1 MPFLNIDGLRV
12 YYRLEGGDHQPV
24 LILSHSLGQDHGQ
37 WDPQIPDL
45 ARHFRVLRYDIR
57 GHGAT
62 DVPTGDASIERLG
75 WDVLAIA
82 DSLGIDTFAFCG
94 LSIGGMIGQW
104 LAGSAPERLTHAVLA
119 NTSPHFPDPSLM
131 EARRR
136 KVLEA
141 GMPAIRD
148 MVMQRFFTPESLA
161 ARPPHVVSSE
171 RVLLA
176 TDPKGYAA
184 CAAAVRDLDT
194 RSLLPGIKTP
204 ALIISGDHD
213 VSTPWAGHGDAIAA
227 AIPHAR
233 VVHLP
238 AAHLS
243 NLERPRSFAAA
254 LLEFL
259 LPAPEGDRLEAGL
272 AMRRSIAG
280 AEYVDR
286 AMGDATGFT
295 RDFQEMI
302 TRYAWGTVWLRPGLD
317 PRTRRMLALTVLGS
331 LGRWD
336 EFRWHMRLGL
346 ERELEPCDLKETL
359 MQLSVYAGVPAAN
372 TGFRIASEELKT
384 EKSPL

>member
-12 YYRLEGGDHQPV
+12 YYRLDGGDHQPV
-24 LILSHSLGQDHGQ
+24 LILSHSLGQDHGM
-37 WDPQIPDL
+37 WDPQMPDL
-45 ARHFRVLRYDIR
+45 ARHFRVLRYDLR
-57 GHGAT
+57 GHGAS
-62 DVPTGDASIERLG
+62 DSPPQDATIERLG
-75 WDVLAIA
+75 RDVLGMA
-82 DSLGIDTFAFCG
+82 DALGIERFAWCG

-104 LAGSAPERLTHAVLA
+104 LAASAPERLTHAVLT
-119 NTSPHFPDPSLM
+119 NTSSHFPDPSLM

-141 GMPAIRD
+141 GMPAIRE
-148 MVMQRFFTPESLA
+148 MVMQRFFSPEVLT

-171 RVLLA
+171 HVLLA

-194 RSLLPGIKTP
+194 RSLLPKIKIP
-204 ALIISGDHD
+204 VLIISGDHD

-227 AIPHAR
+227 AIPRAR

-243 NLERPRSFAAA
+243 NLERPRSFGAA

-286 AMGDATGFT
+286 AMADATGFT
-295 RDFQEMI
+295 RDFQELI
-302 TRYAWGTVWLRPGLD
+302 TRYAWGTVWLRPALD
-317 PRTRRMLALTVLGS
+317 PRTRRMLALTVLGA

-336 EFRWHMRLGL
+336 EFRWHTRLGL

-359 MQLSVYAGVPAAN
+359 MQLSVYAGVPAGN
-372 TGFRIASEELKT
+372 TGFHIASEELKT
-384 EKSPL
+384 DR

>member
-12 YYRLEGGDHQPV
+12 YYRLDGGDHQPV
-24 LILSHSLGQDHGQ
+24 LILSHSLGQDHGM
-37 WDPQIPDL
+37 WDPQMPDL
-45 ARHFRVLRYDIR
+45 ARHFRVLRYDLR
-57 GHGAT
+57 GHGAS
-62 DVPTGDASIERLG
+62 DSPPQDATIERLG
-75 WDVLAIA
+75 RDVLGMA
-82 DSLGIDTFAFCG
+82 DALGIERFAFCG

-104 LAGSAPERLTHAVLA
+104 LAASAPERLTHAVLT
-119 NTSPHFPDPSLM
+119 NTSSHFPDPSLM

-136 KVLEA
+136 KVLDA
-141 GMPAIRD
+141 GMPAIRE
-148 MVMQRFFTPESLA
+148 MVMQRFFSPEVLA
-161 ARPPHVVSSE
+161 AQPPHVVSSE
-171 RVLLA
+171 RILLA

-194 RSLLPGIKTP
+194 RRMLLRIKIP
-204 ALIISGDHD
+204 VLIISGDHD
-213 VSTPWAGHGDAIAA
+213 VSTPWAGHGDAIAS

-243 NLERPRSFAAA
+243 NLERPRSFTAA

-259 LPAPEGDRLEAGL
+259 LPAAEGDRLEPGL

-286 AMGDATGFT
+286 AMADATGFT

-302 TRYAWGTVWLRPGLD
+302 TRYAWGTVWLRPALD
-317 PRTRRMLALTVLGS
+317 PRTRRMLALTVLGA

-336 EFRWHMRLGL
+336 EFRWHTRLGL

-359 MQLSVYAGVPAAN
+359 MQLSVYAGVPAGN
-372 TGFRIASEELKT
+372 TGFHIASEELKT
-384 EKSPL
+384 DR

>member
-12 YYRLEGGDHQPV
+12 YYRLDGGDHQPV
-24 LILSHSLGQDHGQ
+24 LILSHSLGQDHGM

-45 ARHFRVLRYDIR
+45 ARHFRLLRYDIR

-62 DVPTGDASIERLG
+62 DSPPQDATIERLG
-75 WDVLAIA
+75 RDVLGMA
-82 DSLGIDTFAFCG
+82 DALGIERFAWCG

-119 NTSPHFPDPSLM
+119 NTSSHFPDPSLM

-141 GMPAIRD
+141 GIPAVCD

-161 ARPPHVVSSE
+161 ARPPQVVSAE

-176 TDPKGYAA
+176 TDPQGYAA
-184 CAAAVRDLDT
+184 CAAAVRDMDT
-194 RSLLPGIKTP
+194 RSLLPRIKIP
-204 ALIISGDHD
+204 VLIISGDHD
-213 VSTPWAGHGDAIAA
+213 VSTPWEGHGGAIAA
-227 AIPHAR
+227 GIPQAK
-233 VVHLP
+233 VVHLS

-243 NLERPRSFAAA
+243 NLERPRSFTAA

-259 LPAPEGDRLEAGL
+259 LPAPEGDRLEPGL

-286 AMGDATGFT
+286 AMADAAGFT

-317 PRTRRMLALTVLGS
+317 TRTRRMLTLTVLGALS
-331 LGRWD
+331 RWD
-336 EFRWHMRLGL
+336 EFRWHLRLGL

-372 TGFRIASEELKT
+372 TGFNIASQELKADR
-384 EKSPL
+384 

>member
-12 YYRLEGGDHQPV
+12 YYRLDGGDHQPA
-24 LILSHSLGQDHGQ
+24 LILSHSLGQDHGM
-37 WDPQIPDL
+37 WDPQMPDL
-45 ARHFRVLRYDIR
+45 ARHFRVLRYDLR
-57 GHGAT
+57 GHGAS
-62 DVPTGDASIERLG
+62 DSPPQDATIERLG
-75 WDVLAIA
+75 RDVLGMA
-82 DSLGIDTFAFCG
+82 DALGIERFAWCG
-94 LSIGGMIGQW
+94 LSIGGIIGQL

-119 NTSPHFPDPSLM
+119 NTSAHFPDPSLM
-131 EARRR
+131 EARCR

-148 MVMQRFFTPESLA
+148 MVMQRFFTTESLA

-194 RSLLPGIKTP
+194 RSLLPKIKVP
-204 ALIISGDHD
+204 VLIISGDHD

-227 AIPHAR
+227 ALPHAR

-243 NLERPRSFAAA
+243 NLERPRSFTAA

-259 LPAPEGDRLEAGL
+259 LPAPEGDRLEPGL
-272 AMRRSIAG
+272 AMRRSMAG

-286 AMGDATGFT
+286 AMADATGFT

-302 TRYAWGTVWLRPGLD
+302 TRYAWGTVWLRPALD
-317 PRTRRMLALTVLGS
+317 PRTRRMLALTVLGA

-336 EFRWHMRLGL
+336 EFRWHTRLGL

-359 MQLSVYAGVPAAN
+359 MQLSVYAGVPAGN
-372 TGFRIASEELKT
+372 TGFHIASEELKT
-384 EKSPL
+384 DR

>member
-12 YYRLEGGDHQPV
+12 YYRLDGGDHQPV

-45 ARHFRVLRYDIR
+45 ARYFRVLRYDLR

-62 DVPTGDASIERLG
+62 DSPQQDATIERLG
-75 WDVLAIA
+75 RDVLGMA
-82 DSLGIDTFAFCG
+82 DALGMERFAFCG

-104 LAGSAPERLTHAVLA
+104 LAGSAPERLTHLVLA
-119 NTSPHFPDPSLM
+119 NTSAHFPDPSLM

-148 MVMQRFFTPESLA
+148 MVMQRFFSADALA

-194 RSLLPGIKTP
+194 RSLLLKIKAP
-204 ALIISGDHD
+204 VLIISGDHD

-233 VVHLP
+233 AVHLP

-243 NLERPRSFAAA
+243 NLARPRSFTAA

-259 LPAPEGDRLEAGL
+259 LPAPEGDRLEPGL
-272 AMRRSIAG
+272 AIRRSIAG

-286 AMGDATGFT
+286 AMADATGFT

-317 PRTRRMLALTVLGS
+317 PRTRRMLALTVLGA

-336 EFRWHMRLGL
+336 EFRWHTRLGL

-372 TGFRIASEELKT
+372 TAFHIAGEELKA
-384 EKSPL
+384 EK

>member
-1 MPFLNIDGLRV
+1 MPFLNIGGLRV
-12 YYRLEGGDHQPV
+12 YYRLDGGDHQPV

-62 DVPTGDASIERLG
+62 DVPAGDASIERLSR
-75 WDVLAIA
+75 DVLAIA
-82 DSLGIDTFAFCG
+82 DSLGIDKFTFCG

-119 NTSPHFPDPSLM
+119 NTSSHFPDPSLM

-136 KVLEA
+136 KVLED

-148 MVMQRFFTPESLA
+148 LVMQRFFSTEALA
-161 ARPPHVVSSE
+161 SRPPHVVSSE

-176 TDPKGYAA
+176 TDPKGYAV

-194 RSLLPGIKTP
+194 RSLLPRIKIP
-204 ALIISGDHD
+204 VLIISGDRD

-243 NLERPRSFAAA
+243 NLERPRSFTAA
-254 LLEFL
+254 LLDFL
-259 LPAPEGDRLEAGL
+259 LPAPEGDRLEPGL

-286 AMGDATGFT
+286 AMADATGFT
-295 RDFQEMI
+295 RDFQELI
-302 TRYAWGTVWLRPGLD
+302 TRYAWGTVWLRPALD
-317 PRTRRMLALTVLGS
+317 PRTRRMLALTVLGA

-336 EFRWHMRLGL
+336 EFRWHTRLGL

-372 TGFRIASEELKT
+372 TGFHIASEELKT
-384 EKSPL
+384 EK

>member
-1 MPFLNIDGLRV
+1 MPFLNIDGLRS
-12 YYRLEGGDHQPV
+12 YYRLDGGDHQPV

-45 ARHFRVLRYDIR
+45 VRHFRVLRYDIR

-62 DVPTGDASIERLG
+62 DVPAGDASIERLSR
-75 WDVLAIA
+75 DVLAIV
-82 DSLGIDTFAFCG
+82 DSLGIDKFAFCG
-94 LSIGGMIGQW
+94 LSIGGMIAQW

-136 KVLEA
+136 KVLDD

-148 MVMQRFFTPESLA
+148 MVMHRFFTPESLA

-184 CAAAVRDLDT
+184 CAAAARDLDT
-194 RSLLPGIKTP
+194 RSLLARIKIP
-204 ALIISGDHD
+204 VLIISGDHD

-233 VVHLP
+233 VAHLP

-243 NLERPRSFAAA
+243 NLERPRSFTAA

-259 LPAPEGDRLEAGL
+259 LPPPEGDRLEAGL

-286 AMGDATGFT
+286 AMADATGFT

-317 PRTRRMLALTVLGS
+317 PRTRRMLALTVLGA

-336 EFRWHMRLGL
+336 EFRWHVRLGL

-372 TGFRIASEELKT
+372 TGFHIASEELKT
-384 EKSPL
+384 EK

>member
-12 YYRLEGGDHQPV
+12 YYRLDGGDHQPV
-24 LILSHSLGQDHGQ
+24 LILSHSLGQDHGM
-37 WDPQIPDL
+37 WDPQMPDL
-45 ARHFRVLRYDIR
+45 ARHFRVLRYDLR
-57 GHGAT
+57 GHGAS
-62 DVPTGDASIERLG
+62 DSPPQDATIERLG
-75 WDVLAIA
+75 RDVLGMA
-82 DSLGIDTFAFCG
+82 DALGIERFAFCG

-104 LAGSAPERLTHAVLA
+104 LAASAPERLTHAVLT
-119 NTSPHFPDPSLM
+119 NTSSHFPDPSLM

-141 GMPAIRD
+141 GMPAIRE
-148 MVMQRFFTPESLA
+148 MVMQRFFSPEPLA
-161 ARPPHVVSSE
+161 SRPPQVVSSE

-194 RSLLPGIKTP
+194 RSLLPKIKIP
-204 ALIISGDHD
+204 VLIISGDHD

-243 NLERPRSFAAA
+243 NLERPRSFGAA

-286 AMGDATGFT
+286 AMADATGFT

-317 PRTRRMLALTVLGS
+317 PRTRRMLALTVLGA

-336 EFRWHMRLGL
+336 EFRWHTRLGL

-359 MQLSVYAGVPAAN
+359 MQLSVYAGVPAGN
-372 TGFRIASEELKT
+372 TGFHIASEELRT
-384 EKSPL
+384 DH